1 MTEVDGT
8 DARPA
13 TTAGG
18 GAAGDGAGAGGREVR
33 RRHGRRALLPAAAA
47 LALALT
53 GCSSGG
59 AAGDGPAAPAAAP
72 SGSQTTEA
80 SRDEGLPLEA
90 AMRGDAES
98 QAVFTNAVNKLAAKC
113 ARDQGYQVTERPA
126 VTAEQ
131 LLARDRAQGTAVNPY
146 AWPSVQALKD
156 YGYAGSAHGRD
167 AKPPETGQPVVADSA
182 ADTAQAKCAKEVS
195 IRLAAADAGKGSAKG
210 RLNELITQAGE
221 QTEADPRM
229 VAALARWSQC
239 MRPSGYTYA
248 SPLQAAQQF
257 EKVVGAAGA
266 QELAIA
272 RADAGCRADSR
283 PAEVWF
289 EVRTQLEQR
298 LVEQN
303 AQLLKEVADSEKRLA
318 REASQA
324 VAG

>member
-1 MTEVDGT
+1 MTDFDGP
-8 DARPA
+8 DVRPA
-13 TTAGG
+13 ATTTAADD
-18 GAAGDGAGAGGREVR
+18 AAADGGRGVR
-33 RRHGRRALLPAAAA
+33 RRHGRWALLPAAAA
-47 LALALT
+47 VLALA

-59 AAGDGPAAPAAAP
+59 TGGGAGPAAPAAAP
-72 SGSQTTEA
+72 SGSQATEA

-131 LLARDRAQGTAVNPY
+131 ILARDKAQGTSVNPY

-156 YGYAGSAHGRD
+156 FGYAGSAHGRD
-167 AKPPETGQPVVADSA
+167 AKPPETGQPVAADSA
-182 ADTAQAKCAKEVS
+182 AETAQGKCAKEVTV
-195 IRLAAADAGKGSAKG
+195 RLAATDSGKSSAKG
-210 RLNELITQAGE
+210 RLNDLITQAGE

-229 VAALARWSQC
+229 VAALAQWSQC

-272 RADAGCRADSR
+272 RADAECRAGSR

-289 EVRTQLEQR
+289 QVRSQLEQR

-303 AQLLKEVADSEKRLA
+303 AQLLKEAADSEKRLA